1 MTTKNTIKLKWV
13 ALASLLNN
21 TGAAFLWPLTTMYMH
36 NYLHQ
41 TLTTA
46 GLVMLFM
53 SISMMAGNYT
63 GGWLFDHWSQ

>member
-1 MTTKNTIKLKWV
+1 M
-13 ALASLLNN
+13 
-21 TGAAFLWPLTTMYMH
+21 WPLTTMYMH